1 MNKMLSTVVVAFVS
15 ILVSAQTNSRH
26 IEAQLLPADTIIV
39 SPMVKQ
45 EIWAMSF
52 SVFYLN
58 YDALNTELQG
68 SDIPHRNTPNPNNA
82 VSINIPNPNG
92 DFDTYKVYV
101 NTTMHPD
108 LMAQFPEIRSY
119 DVVGVT
125 NRNLFGKIDITPHG
139 FHAMIFDRINGTFFI
154 DPIQQ
159 ENNVLYMAY
168 YKSDFVS
175 NKTMSCSHNELEEQ
189 NISDILTE
197 DIVEIPLSYASCQ
210 LRTYRL
216 ALAATGEYTIFHGGT
231 VALALAAQVTTMNRV
246 NGIYERELAVTMEL
260 IANNSL
266 IIYTNGGTD
275 PYANNNGGTMLGQN
289 ITNLNNVIG
298 NANFDIGHV
307 FSTGGGGVA
316 YLQSVCN
323 NSLKAGGV
331 TGQGA
336 PIGDPFDVD
345 YVAHEMGHQ
354 FGANHTQNNNCNRN
368 NATAMEPGSAS
379 TIMGYAGICAPNV
392 QNNSD
397 DHFHGVSLLEMG
409 DFISASGGSCAVIS
423 NISNNAP
430 TISSTNGGFSVPI
443 STPFALTATAS
454 DPNAGDILW
463 YRWEQMNNN
472 VTTQP
477 PLSTATGGP
486 NFRSWSSSISP
497 TRYFP
502 RLEAIVNNGPFTWE
516 VLPSVARTMN
526 FRCTVHDDHVVGG
539 CSDYINTTVT
549 FDASAGPFVL
559 TYPSA
564 TGITWQATTT
574 ETVTWNVANTTN
586 ANVNCQNVN
595 IYLSTD
601 GGLSYPTLLASN
613 VPNNGSVLVSVPNLP
628 NTTSRVMVM
637 AENGTFFDISD
648 NNFTISV
655 APNGY
660 QLVALNPSLS
670 VCAGTNANFNLDIVQ
685 LGSYTDPVNLSF
697 SGLPPGA
704 SASFTSNPVVPPGV
718 STLSVNT
725 SAVADGTY
733 ILTLTAVSTFG
744 TQNVDVTL
752 NVVGGVPV
760 LVSLISPIAAA
771 TNIAAPVQFSWNASA
786 TPNVTYEIQIS
797 NSSDFS
803 NIVEQQSN
811 MNGTNYTSV
820 SLANGATYYWRVRAV
835 NACGSSAF
843 SNAESFT
850 TSFCVLEN
858 SSNVPIVIPAVG
870 TPTVTSTINIAQSGT
885 INNVD
890 VLNLIGTHTWVSDLF
905 FTLTS
910 PQGTVV
916 DLFGGICTNQDNFN
930 LNFSDNAAPGSIPCP
945 PTSGLTYQ
953 PTGSLASFNGEE
965 MQGVWTLTISD
976 VFNQDGG
983 ALNSWSLNICF
994 DSPICP
1000 TPSVVPSTVDLVGGP
1015 YCLGGELTLT
1025 QTGGSLA
1032 PGANF
1037 EWFSASC
1044 GGTALGIGSSIEVSP
1059 NVNTIYFVRAS
1070 VGVDCPET
1078 ACAQINVNVVV
1089 PDNNLSIDND
1099 AATCFVNSGNWVHF
1113 YNIDGRLIASV
1124 NSNGQNLGDVTAT
1137 SYVNGAPYVV
1147 ASCSNPSDPEFFNAA
1162 LARSFVITPQ
1172 FQPTN
1177 PITVRLYIMDSEYTD
1192 YQNAALA
1199 TTENPFDNTNTLGEL
1214 NLTKH
1219 SGTSQDGDPTNNCGG
1234 GTTLFIPQSN
1244 SGATN
1249 TLFPSVSNSSYLEYV
1264 ISGFSEFFPMNSN
1277 NSALP
1282 VQLTS
1287 FEAIC
1292 RDSDVAIQWATSS
1305 EFNASHF
1312 RLESSR
1318 DGYTWLVLAEIEA
1331 SGNSNQT
1338 VEYQFVDFKFA
1349 NTMVYYRLI
1358 QVDFDGAETAYAPIQ
1373 TTCFGNNNHMM
1384 IYPNPTRDAFNL
1396 LIESS
1401 ENFGQ
1406 QNIIVTDLSG
1416 KIVYELSLDINIGT
1430 YLLPFEN
1437 LNWSQGT
1444 YLVFVQ
1450 GLAHQF
1456 KPNRIV
1462 IQ

>member
-26 IEAQLLPADTIIV
+26 IEAQLLPDDTIIV
-39 SPMVKQ
+39 SPMAKQ

-52 SVFYLN
+52 SVFHLN

-68 SDIPHRNTPNPNNA
+68 SDIPHRNTPNPDNA
-82 VSINIPNPNG
+82 VSINIPNPEG
-92 DFDTYKVYV
+92 HFDTYKVYV
-101 NTTMHPD
+101 NTTMHPE

-159 ENNVLYMAY
+159 ENNQLYMAY

-175 NKTMSCSHNELEEQ
+175 NKTMSCSHDELEEQ

-216 ALAATGEYTIFHGGT
+216 ALAATGEYTVYHGGT

-246 NGIYERELAVTMEL
+246 NGIYERELAITMEI
-260 IANNSL
+260 IANNNL
-266 IIYTNGGTD
+266 IIFTNPATD
-275 PYANNNGGTMLGQN
+275 PYSGSDGAHLGQN
-289 ITNLNNVIG
+289 ITTCSNLIG

-307 FSTGGGGVA
+307 FLQGSNSGVA
-316 YLQSVCN
+316 YLSSVCN
-323 NSLKAGGV
+323 NSIKAGGV
-331 TGQGA
+331 TGNFN
-336 PIGDPFDVD
+336 PVGDPFDVD
-345 YVAHEMGHQ
+345 YVSHEMGHQ

-409 DFISASGGSCAVIS
+409 NFVTGSGGTCAVITGLPNS
-423 NISNNAP
+423 AP
-430 TISSTNGGFSVPI
+430 TINSTNGGFTVPI
-443 STPFALTATAS
+443 STPFALTASAT
-454 DPNAGDILW
+454 DPDAGDVLW

-486 NFRSWSSSISP
+486 NFRSWSSTISP

-526 FRCTVHDDHVVGG
+526 FRCTVHDDHVVGS
-539 CSDYINTTVT
+539 CNDYINTTLT
-549 FDASAGPFVL
+549 FDATAGPFVL

-564 TGITWQATTT
+564 TGISWQATTT

-586 ANVNCQNVN
+586 ANVNCQSVD

-601 GGLSYPTLLASN
+601 GGLNYPILLASG
-613 VPNNGSVLVSVPNLP
+613 VPNNGSALVTVPNLP

-648 NNFTISV
+648 NNFTITV

-660 QLVALNPSLS
+660 QLVATNPTIS

-697 SGLPPGA
+697 SGLPLGA
-704 SASFTSNPVVPPGV
+704 TASFTNNPITPPGV

-725 SAVADGTY
+725 NSVASGSYT
-733 ILTLTAVSTFG
+733 ITVTAMSTFG
-744 TQNVDVTL
+744 TQNVNVTL
-752 NVVGGVPV
+752 IVTNGVPAP
-760 LVSLISPIAAA
+760 VSLISPIAAA
-771 TNIAAPVQFSWNASA
+771 TNVDVPVQFSWNASS
-786 TPNVTYEIQIS
+786 TPNVTYEIEIS
-797 NSSDFS
+797 DASDFS
-803 NIVEQQSN
+803 SIVAQQSN
-811 MNGTNYTSV
+811 IIGTDYTSG
-820 SLANGATYYWRVRAV
+820 SLASGTTYYWRVRAV
-835 NACGSSAF
+835 NACGSSAY
-843 SNAESFT
+843 SSTESFT
-850 TSFCVLEN
+850 TSFCIIVN
-858 SSNVPIVIPAVG
+858 STNVPIVIPNNAVA
-870 TPTVTSTINIAQSGT
+870 TVSSTITINQSGT

-890 VLNLIGTHTWVSDLF
+890 VLNLIGTHTWMEDLY
-905 FTLTS
+905 FTLISPEGTS
-910 PQGTVV
+910 VF
-916 DLFGGICTNQDNFN
+916 LFGGICGNQDNFN
-930 LNFSDNAAPGSIPCP
+930 LNFSDAAAPGAIPCP
-945 PTSGLTYQ
+945 PTTGLTYQ
-953 PTGSLASFNGEE
+953 PTGTLADFIGEE
-965 MQGVWTLTISD
+965 MQGVWTLEIFD
-976 VFNQDGG
+976 DFAQDGG

-1000 TPSVVPSTVDLVGGP
+1000 TPSVAPSSIDVVGTP

-1032 PGANF
+1032 PGADY

-1044 GGTALGIGSSIEVSP
+1044 GGTALGSGNSINVAP
-1059 NVNTIYFVRAS
+1059 TVNTNYFVRAS
-1070 VGVDCPET
+1070 SGLDCPET
-1078 ACAQINVNVVV
+1078 ACTSILIEAPNTSN
-1089 PDNNLSIDND
+1089 DLSIDQD
-1099 AATCFVNSGNWVHF
+1099 FATCLVNSGNWTHF
-1113 YNIDGRLIASV
+1113 YNVDGRLIASV

-1137 SYVNGAPYVV
+1137 SYVNGAPFVV
-1147 ASCSNPSDPEFFNAA
+1147 ASCSDPSDPEFFNAA

-1177 PITVRLYIMDSEYTD
+1177 PVTVRLYIMDSEYTD

-1199 TTENPFDNTNTLGEL
+1199 TTENPFDNINALGEL

-1249 TLFPSVSNSSYLEYV
+1249 TIFPSVSNSSYLEYV

-1292 RDSDVAIQWATSS
+1292 RDTDVAVQWVTSS

-1338 VEYQFVDFKFA
+1338 VEYQFADFKFA
-1349 NTMVYYRLI
+1349 NTTVYYRLI
-1358 QVDFDGAETAYAPIQ
+1358 QVDLDGAETAYAPIQ
-1373 TTCFGNNNHMM
+1373 TTCFGNSNHMTV
-1384 IYPNPTRDAFNL
+1384 YPNPTRDAFNL